1 MRGKW
6 LGGTMFGTM
15 DVCLCGCSL
24 QFWLWWGEVYSYIGT
39 L

>member
-15 DVCLCGCSL
+15 DVCLCGCNL
-24 QFWLWWGEVYSYIGT
+24 GVLVVVG
-39 L
+39 